1 MTMKRIVHRLFAAIG
16 MTAATAGAQVTSFD
30 ATTNVVTIPSV
41 SVGAATFTNVTL
53 QHLGNYVFTL
63 TGATEQ
69 KPAAPGAANYDAVT
83 GVLTLPAV
91 RVGDTTYLD
100 VTLQDN
106 GQFVLTLLGA
116 TELPIS
122 LASDIAAF
130 VKASEDLFATVVP
143 SSGAARFAQ
152 TDACWA
158 HNGRTRANAIADW
171 NANAAEYAARDAY
184 LVGRKVQNVQ
194 VLAVRNRVNLDGSS
208 RREVDVQWDIVN
220 RDGSM
225 ARASKETL
233 ISGSSAGTPAC
244 TTPQIGSALRAFGN
258 QQLVQTAVR
267 ATNAREERYSITN
280 GAALSPSVRFRRE
293 LQFQIVDPM
302 GNANYVIVKGPGPT
316 NTIDGV
322 VYPFSMKFL
331 SPRLLRSAPELQ
343 GKAGNFLNWMDDDGF
358 RNCRLASGAVP
369 VVHIVDCVVDGAG
382 SNVWGW
388 GFTATP
394 DAAADQ
400 GFAAQGWLAGGVYR
414 FDVYNDDGWK
424 TVNGHAGKTPIATY
438 YATLDR
444 LPYTFVEMADR
455 YPLINLGGL
464 SGAQLAANANSA
476 TPAPLSL
483 SWTRPATLPQWPL
496 HHLFQVWEFH
506 QGAKIGNPGTTFN
519 PAYRTLTRAYPG
531 TTATSMTNFPVTPR
545 LPDQSSKTYTEYLLY
560 FSEPGTFDT
569 IQSRIVLQ

>member
-1 MTMKRIVHRLFAAIG
+1 MAKACLIGAAAAIG
-16 MTAATAGAQVTSFD
+16 LWTASACAQVTSFD
-30 ATTNVVTIPSV
+30 AASNLVTIPSV
-41 SVGAATFTNVTL
+41 SVGAATYTNVTL

-69 KPAAPGAANYDAVT
+69 KPAAPGVASYDAVT
-83 GVLTLPAV
+83 RVLSLPAV

-106 GQFVLTLLGA
+106 GSFVLTLLGA
-116 TELPIS
+116 SVLPPS
-122 LASDIAAF
+122 LAAEVAAF
-130 VKASEDLFATVVP
+130 AKASEDLFATAVP
-143 SSGAARFAQ
+143 ASAAARFAL
-152 TDACWA
+152 TDSCWA
-158 HNGRTRANAIADW
+158 NNGRTRTNAIADW
-171 NANAAEYAARDAY
+171 ETNAAAYAARDAY
-184 LVGRKVQNVQ
+184 LVGRKIQNIQ
-194 VLAVRNRVNLDGSS
+194 VLAVRDRLNADGSS
-208 RREVDVQWDIVN
+208 RREVDVQWDVVH
-220 RDGSM
+220 RDGSV

-233 ISGSSAGTPAC
+233 ISGSSSGTPGC
-244 TTPQIGSALRAFGN
+244 TTPQTGTALRALGN
-258 QQLVQTAVR
+258 QQLVQTSVR
-267 ATNAREERYSITN
+267 ANNLREQRYSIAN
-280 GAALSPSVRFRRE
+280 GAALSPAVRFRRE
-293 LQFQIVDPM
+293 VQFQITDPM
-302 GNANYVIVKGPGPT
+302 GNATYVIVRGPGPT

-369 VVHIVDCVVDGAG
+369 VVHIVDCVADGAP
-382 SNVWGW
+382 SNNWGW
-388 GFTATP
+388 GPVATA
-394 DAAADQ
+394 DATADQ
-400 GFAAQGWLAGGVYR
+400 GFAAQGWVAGGVYR

-438 YATLDR
+438 HATLDR

-455 YPLINLGGL
+455 YPVIDLGGL

-483 SWTRPATLPQWPL
+483 GWTRPATPPQWPL
-496 HHLFQVWEFH
+496 HHLYQVWEFH

-531 TTATSMTNFPVTPR
+531 TTATSTTSFPVTPR

-560 FSEPGTFDT
+560 YAEPGTFNT
-569 IQSRIVLQ
+569 IQSRILLQ